1 MLILYFSYDTIFRL
15 SYSFIYFYIDV
26 RLIILSIL
34 KAIIL
39 GIVQGITEFLPI
51 SSSGHLSLFQ
61 HFLGVGGEGSLLFSV
76 LLHLGTLIAV
86 FIVFY
91 KTIFELVIEAFD
103 LIKDIFT
110 GKFKFKKL
118 QGKKKMLV
126 MFVFSCIPLLFLLI
140 PVGNDMKLMDYLG
153 GFSEDDSILLEGIC
167 FLVTGVLLLTST
179 FISKKKTLTREVN
192 TLDAFAIGIAQA
204 FAAGFPGISRS
215 GSTISTGMICGVSKS
230 NMVEYSFIL
239 GIPAILVANIVEFK
253 DAVETGAEI
262 EILPTIIG
270 VAVAAVVG
278 VLCIKLLQ
286 WILKKDAWK
295 YFGYYCL
302 IIGVITVFC
311 SILGL

>member
-1 MLILYFSYDTIFRL
+1 MS
-15 SYSFIYFYIDV
+15 V
-26 RLIILSIL
+26 L
-34 KAIIL
+34 KAFIL
-39 GIVQGITEFLPI
+39 GAVQGITEFLPI

-61 HFLGVGGEGSLLFSV
+61 HFLGVSGEGSLLFSV

-86 FIVFY
+86 FIVFH
-91 KTIFELVIEAFD
+91 KTIFELVLEAID

-118 QGKKKMLV
+118 EGKKKILV
-126 MFVFSCIPLLFLLI
+126 MFVFSCIPLLLLLI

-153 GFSEDDSILLEGIC
+153 GFSEDDSILLEGFC
-167 FLVTGVLLLTST
+167 FLATGVLLLTST
-179 FISKKKTLTREVN
+179 YISKKKTLTREVN
-192 TLDAFAIGIAQA
+192 TLDAFAIGLAQA

-215 GSTISTGMICGVSKS
+215 GSTISTGMICGISKQD
-230 NMVEYSFIL
+230 MVEYSFIL

-270 VAVAAVVG
+270 VIVAAVIG

-302 IIGVITVFC
+302 VIGVITIFC